1 MIDHESIL
9 DESALSVSL
18 CVTHCLSPLVQGEQ
32 GGLGG
37 HGGLAGHDGLGG
49 HCGHDGLGGHCGLGG
64 HGGHG

>member
-18 CVTHCLSPLVQGEQ
+18 CVTHCLSPLVKGEQ
-32 GGLGG
+32 
-37 HGGLAGHDGLGG
+37 AGHDGLGG

>member
-18 CVTHCLSPLVQGEQ
+18 CVTHCLSPLVQGKQ
-32 GGLGG
+32 
-37 HGGLAGHDGLGG
+37 GGLAGHDGIGG